1 MPWNPLAGED
11 NVISPHSK
19 GSWLNQPELTNGNA
33 TLRQMRHS
41 DSHHYEPSGHSD
53 DCDRFGN
60 APMAFN
66 REAVWEIDR
75 LAIEEYGMPGIMLME
90 NAARGLL
97 ASALHLLRDNSPN
110 SALDHQNRFAVA
122 VCGSGNNGGD
132 GYALARHLHNRGVN
146 VIVARIGEP
155 LPNSDAGINR
165 EICRRIGIRE
175 FAIERAMD
183 ELMPDQ
189 ISLIVDALFGTGLDR
204 PVRGLAADAIAWMN
218 AAHRP
223 ILAADVPSGMDCD
236 TGDVLGCA
244 VQATRTVTFVGLK
257 TGFLGLDAQKLLGDV
272 VVADIGVPRA
282 LIERFGE
289 RVDLPHREPPE
300 HAEPYLQ
307 PVHASND

>member
-1 MPWNPLAGED
+1 
-11 NVISPHSK
+11 
-19 GSWLNQPELTNGNA
+19 
-33 TLRQMRHS
+33 MRHS
-41 DSHHYEPSGHSD
+41 NSHHYEPSGHSD
-53 DCDRFGN
+53 DSDRFDN
-60 APMAFN
+60 VPMAFN
-66 REAVWEIDR
+66 REAVRAIDR
-75 LAIEEYGMPGIMLME
+75 LAIDEYGIPGVVLME

-97 ASALHLLRDNSPN
+97 GSALHMLRD
-110 SALDHQNRFAVA
+110 SALASAFDHHDRFVVA

-146 VIVARIGEP
+146 VIVARVGEP
-155 LPNSDAGINR
+155 ALKSDAGINR
-165 EICRRIGIRE
+165 EICQRMGIRQ
-175 FAIERAMD
+175 FTIERAMD

-204 PVRGLAADAIAWMN
+204 PVRGVAADAIVWMN

-282 LIERFGE
+282 LIERFGQ
-289 RVDLPHREPPE
+289 RVDLPHHEPPE
-300 HAEPYLQ
+300 HAESHLQ
-307 PVHASND
+307 PVHASNS